1 MDKEKLIELKKDILN
16 IYERILDYSKKPSPD
31 IITDLYENSYN
42 LSEEDKLKLGGN
54 TMNIND
60 ELTSKLNIRDNL
72 IKSIKDGG
80 PGSGNYNHGGRP
92 GSVGDSSSYGEGS
105 MISQEAIKEPS
116 SLVNMDY
123 IYKKLKEAGANN
135 SKQATE
141 KFGLLPKVL
150 LERLKKR
157 LEMGESNWNSVF
169 KNKEEY
175 LKAKNLKESLENNKA
190 TQSPEYKKISKAIA
204 RWEFI
209 NSIAIQ
215 IETSGNLLKEE
226 PKNENEG
233 INKEDDT
240 KQKLPDENIQ

>member
-1 MDKEKLIELKKDILN
+1 MDKEKLIELKKDVLN
-16 IYERILDYSKKPSPD
+16 IYQSILEYSKKPSPD
-31 IITDLYENSYN
+31 IITDIYEDIYN

-54 TMNIND
+54 VMNIND
-60 ELTSKLNIRDNL
+60 ELASKLNIRDNL

-92 GSVGDSSSYGEGS
+92 GSIGGSSSYGEGS
-105 MISQEAIKEPS
+105 MVPQNLIKEPPA
-116 SLVNMDY
+116 LVNMEY
-123 IYKKLKEAGANN
+123 IYQKLKEAGANN

-157 LEMGESNWNSVF
+157 LEMGEDNWNSVF

-175 LKAKNLKESLENNKA
+175 LKAKNLKESLESNQAIEN
-190 TQSPEYKKISKAIA
+190 PEYKKISKAIA

-215 IETSGNLLKEE
+215 IETSGNLLKEQ
-226 PKNENEG
+226 PENQD
-233 INKEDDT
+233 INKEGEDG
-240 KQKLPDENIQ
+240 QKLPDKNIQ